1 MKSKAAQAIQQI
13 MNSMTPSRSYPAS
26 PAMATSPDDVRS
38 GLLSVL
44 GALHGSVVAIENLRK
59 LSVGFSWIT
68 WSFDLLHAGRREE
81 LILRLGPPDGLLA
94 PYSAQPEAMIFAALQ
109 NSGVPVPRVT
119 ATADTDTPF
128 HVPFLICQRM
138 QGEALIPWAIN
149 ADHARSDDGLQR
161 IARQFIRILAEI
173 HRIGGDSNAAAGLL
187 DGVTT
192 DNAALRQ
199 IEYWAARYRSQQ
211 LQPYP
216 IMERALDWLRRH
228 APRAPQVTV
237 LHGDYRI
244 GNFLVADNDISAI
257 LDWEMVHAGD
267 PHQDLAWALFP
278 PFALQKILARDE
290 VCALY
295 HDAGGCAVSLVGL
308 AYYNVLNHFKMTVI
322 NMGALCNFAGGSND
336 LRLASLGFLVP
347 SHLAQLQRA
356 LREAG
361 A

>member
-1 MKSKAAQAIQQI
+1 MQI
-13 MNSMTPSRSYPAS
+13 MNSMPLSQSHLAS
-26 PAMATSPDDVRS
+26 PAMATAPNDVRA
-38 GLLSVL
+38 GLESVL
-44 GALHGSVVAIENLRK
+44 AHKHGMPVAIENLRK

-68 WSFDLLHAGRREE
+68 WSFDLLHPTSGRREE
-81 LILRLGPPDGLLA
+81 LILRLGPPNGLLA
-94 PYSAQPEAMIFAALQ
+94 PYSAQPEAMIFTALHG
-109 NSGVPVPRVT
+109 SGVPVPQVT
-119 ATADTDTPF
+119 AAADDHNPF
-128 HVPFLICQRM
+128 HVPYLICQRM
-138 QGEALIPWAIN
+138 QGEALIPWAIR
-149 ADHARSDDGLQR
+149 AEHTHSDDNLQR
-161 IARQFIRILAEI
+161 IVRQFIRILAEI
-173 HRIGGDSNAAAGLL
+173 HRIGGSSGAAARLL
-187 DGVTT
+187 DGITPE
-192 DNAALRQ
+192 NAAMQ
-199 IEYWAARYRSQQ
+199 QVDYWAARYRHQQ

-244 GNFLVADNDISAI
+244 GNFLVDDTGISAI

-278 PFALQKILARDE
+278 PFALQKIMKLDE

-295 HDAGGCAVSLVGL
+295 HEVGGCQIAPASL

-322 NMGALCNFAGGSND
+322 NMGALCNFTGGSND

-356 LREAG
+356 LREAD

>member
-1 MKSKAAQAIQQI
+1 
-13 MNSMTPSRSYPAS
+13 
-26 PAMATSPDDVRS
+26 MATSPDDVRA
-38 GLLSVL
+38 GLERVL
-44 GALHGSVVAIENLRK
+44 GDMHGSAVTIENLRK

-68 WSFDLLHAGRREE
+68 WSFDLLHPASGRREE

-94 PYSAQPEAMIFAALQ
+94 PYSAQPEAMIFTALHG
-109 NSGVPVPRVT
+109 SGVPVPQVT
-119 ATADTDTPF
+119 TAADGDNPF
-128 HVPFLICQRM
+128 HVPFLVCRRM
-138 QGEALIPWAIN
+138 QGEALIPWAID
-149 ADHARSDDGLQR
+149 ATQARNDQHLQH
-161 IARQFIRILAEI
+161 IARQFIHILAEI
-173 HRIGGDSNAAAGLL
+173 HRIGGSSGTAARLL
-187 DGVTT
+187 DGITP

-199 IEYWAARYRSQQ
+199 IEYWTARYRRQQ

-216 IMERALDWLRRH
+216 IMERTLDWLRRH
-228 APRAPQVTV
+228 APDAPQVTV

-244 GNFLVADNDISAI
+244 GNFLVDDTGISAI

-278 PFALQKILARDE
+278 PFALQKIMSLDE

-295 HDAGGCAVSLVGL
+295 HEAGGCRIAPASL